1 MRWAG
6 PGAGS
11 QGAGSGMSVERHTA
25 GMLRQI
31 ARQQDIVEIAP
42 QGSTLKAAALAH
54 VAEQYGYTYGTAY
67 RTGFKNS
74 LVQVRMYRDPRPDA
88 RVREAATISA
98 HPQAGNGG
106 TVPGLE
112 HGSLKPLPEAV
123 GAVAVLKDLVTFDVM
138 AQYVADR
145 TQKVLS
151 YLACAVL
158 TALLLIDRSPVEA
171 VASGVAV
178 ALLITAAFKVGAIRR
193 GKIARRL
200 TDAGFLAVRDEQ
212 GAQRFLRP
220 GQQLPGHRYP
230 FAA

>member
-1 MRWAG
+1 
-6 PGAGS
+6 
-11 QGAGSGMSVERHTA
+11 
-25 GMLRQI
+25 MLQQI

-42 QGSTLKAAALAH
+42 QGSTPKAAALAH
-54 VAEQYGYTYGTAY
+54 VAEQYGYSYGMAY

-74 LVQVRMYRDPRPDA
+74 LVQVRMYRDPQPEA
-88 RVREAATISA
+88 RVREAATITA
-98 HPQAGNGG
+98 YPQAGNGG

-112 HGSLKPLPEAV
+112 QGSLKPLPEAA

-145 TQKVLS
+145 SQKVKG

-158 TALLLIDRSPVEA
+158 TVLLLIDRSPVEA
-171 VASGVAV
+171 VASGGAV
-178 ALLITAAFKVGAIRR
+178 ALLFTVAFQVGAIRR

-200 TDAGFLAVRDEQ
+200 TEAGFVAVRDEQ
-212 GAQRFLRP
+212 GGQRFLRP
-220 GQQLPGHRYP
+220 GQQLPGHTNP

>member
-1 MRWAG
+1 
-6 PGAGS
+6 
-11 QGAGSGMSVERHTA
+11 
-25 GMLRQI
+25 MLQQI

-42 QGSTLKAAALAH
+42 QGSTRKAAALAH
-54 VAEQYGYTYGTAY
+54 VAEQYGYSYGMAY

-74 LVQVRMYRDPRPDA
+74 LVQVRMYRDPRPGA
-88 RVREAATISA
+88 RAREAATITA

-123 GAVAVLKDLVTFDVM
+123 GAVAVLKDIITFDVM
-138 AQYVADR
+138 AQYVVDR
-145 TQKVLS
+145 RQKVMG

-158 TALLLIDRSPVEA
+158 TVLLLIDKSPVEA
-171 VASGVAV
+171 VASGGAV
-178 ALLITAAFKVGAIRR
+178 ALLFTVTFKVGVIRR
-193 GKIARRL
+193 GRIEQRL

-212 GAQRFLRP
+212 GGRRFLRP
-220 GQQLPGHRYP
+220 GQQLPGHSNP

>member
-1 MRWAG
+1 
-6 PGAGS
+6 
-11 QGAGSGMSVERHTA
+11 MSVERHIA
-25 GMLRQI
+25 GMLQQI

-54 VAEQYGYTYGTAY
+54 VAEQYGYTYGMAY

-74 LVQVRMYRDPRPDA
+74 LVQVRMYRDPQPDA
-88 RVREAATISA
+88 RVREAATIAA

-112 HGSLKPLPEAV
+112 QGSLKPLPEAV

-145 TQKVLS
+145 RQKVLV

-158 TALLLIDRSPVEA
+158 TALLLIDSSPVEA
-171 VASGVAV
+171 VASGGAA
-178 ALLITAAFKVGAIRR
+178 ALLFTVAFKVGEIRR
-193 GKIARRL
+193 GQIAQRL
-200 TDAGFLAVRDEQ
+200 TGAGFLAVRDEQ
-212 GAQRFLRP
+212 GGQRFLRP
-220 GQQLPGHRYP
+220 GQQLPGHTDP

>member
-1 MRWAG
+1 
-6 PGAGS
+6 
-11 QGAGSGMSVERHTA
+11 MSVERHIA
-25 GMLRQI
+25 GMLQQI

-42 QGSTLKAAALAH
+42 QGSTAKAAALAH
-54 VAEQYGYTYGTAY
+54 VAEQYGYTYGMAY

-74 LVQVRMYRDPRPDA
+74 LVQVRMYRDPQPGA
-88 RVREAATISA
+88 RVREAATLTA

-112 HGSLKPLPEAV
+112 QSSLKPLPEAV
-123 GAVAVLKDLVTFDVM
+123 AAVAVLKDLITFDVM

-145 TQKVLS
+145 SQKVKC

-158 TALLLIDRSPVEA
+158 TGILLIDRSPVEA
-171 VASGVAV
+171 VASGGAV
-178 ALLITAAFKVGAIRR
+178 ALLLTVAFKVGASRR
-193 GKIARRL
+193 GKIAQRL

-220 GQQLPGHRYP
+220 GQQLPGHTNP

>member
-1 MRWAG
+1 
-6 PGAGS
+6 
-11 QGAGSGMSVERHTA
+11 
-25 GMLRQI
+25 MLQQI

-54 VAEQYGYTYGTAY
+54 VAEQYGYTYGMAY

-74 LVQVRMYRDPRPDA
+74 LVQVRMYRDPQPDA
-88 RVREAATISA
+88 RVREAATIAA

-112 HGSLKPLPEAV
+112 QGSLKPLPEAV

-145 TQKVLS
+145 RQKVLV

-158 TALLLIDRSPVEA
+158 TALLLIDSSPVEA
-171 VASGVAV
+171 VASGGAA
-178 ALLITAAFKVGAIRR
+178 ALLFTVAFKVGEIRR
-193 GKIARRL
+193 GQIAQRL
-200 TDAGFLAVRDEQ
+200 TGAGFLAVRDEQ
-212 GAQRFLRP
+212 GGQRFLRP
-220 GQQLPGHRYP
+220 GQQLPGHTDP